1 MLGPTNL
8 VDMVGRKEEAMAS
21 ARQLYQVNPP
31 ETNLFTCS
39 FWCTLLSLF
48 FVSYRHQLPELET
61 KMKEK
66 SSHLMPATPLAQ
78 SSEPPDAA
86 YCKHVVHYHLY
97 HLYHY
102 YLHFI
107 VGLCGSWFRLLIK
120 IRNIFGINI
129 VWWKKK
135 KIRVDSTF
143 AINNVHAITY
153 KRTTFILKSEG
164 SMDSPGLVGDF

>member
-1 MLGPTNL
+1 
-8 VDMVGRKEEAMAS
+8 
-21 ARQLYQVNPP
+21 
-31 ETNLFTCS
+31 
-39 FWCTLLSLF
+39 
-48 FVSYRHQLPELET
+48 
-61 KMKEK
+61 
-66 SSHLMPATPLAQ
+66 MPATPLAQ

-143 AINNVHAITY
+143 AINNVH
-153 KRTTFILKSEG
+153 TTTCEDDICLEVWRFDGFSRMGWRLLSIFCWPGYPRLSQSHNSLDPRNPEMPPCMNIDADYRSWDEG
-164 SMDSPGLVGDF
+164 KFDLCLCCDLIYVAKHI